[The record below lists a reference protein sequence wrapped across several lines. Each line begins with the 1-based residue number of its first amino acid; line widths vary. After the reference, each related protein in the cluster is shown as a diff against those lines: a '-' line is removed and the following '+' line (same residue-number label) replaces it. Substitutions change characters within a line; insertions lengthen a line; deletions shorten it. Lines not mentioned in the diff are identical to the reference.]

1 MARSKSRRKATK
13 SKPHNT
19 ATYPQKTAH
28 AAIEFIKHPDGSQ
41 SIVSYPAGAKLI
53 DPNALYLAK
62 ALDSEWFRLHPYR
75 THRVRR
81 AIEGEETNVTPNTY
95 VIIRQLRPGLR
106 ERISFEALVSL
117 PEGDAP
123 EHVAHALY
131 DVFKNSAGRV
141 IRSDEWAARIHAY
154 ESGGA
159 AEDGSEKPPTV
170 H

>member
-1 MARSKSRRKATK
+1 MPRSKSRRKATK

-19 ATYPQKTAH
+19 AAYPQKTAH

-41 SIVSYPAGAKLI
+41 SIVAYPAGAKLI
-53 DPNALYLAK
+53 DPDARYLAK
-62 ALDSEWFRLHPYR
+62 TLDREWFRLHPYR

-81 AIEGEETNVTPNTY
+81 AIEGEGANVTPNTY

-106 ERISFEALVSL
+106 ERISFEALVPL

-131 DVFKNSAGRV
+131 DVFKTSAGRV
-141 IRSDEWAARIHAY
+141 IRSDELAARIYAY
-154 ESGGA
+154 ESGGKL
-159 AEDGSEKPPTV
+159 EDHPEQPPTV